1 MELNERNCR
10 DFFISGFP
18 SAGGSDAG
26 GGSTMYQFLSP
37 RMKAGR
43 EANINPFSLLLIS
56 DLSLSSH
63 PIYLSIFYL
72 SLSLSPLDT
81 R

>member
-26 GGSTMYQFLSP
+26 RGREHHVPIPLSADEGGERGKYKSLLSP
-37 RMKAGR
+37 
-43 EANINPFSLLLIS
+43 L

-72 SLSLSPLDT
+72 SPLDT

>member
-10 DFFISGFP
+10 DFL
-18 SAGGSDAG
+18 SAAFRRRGVPTPGEE
-26 GGSTMYQFLSP
+26 LVVLPP

-43 EANINPFSLLLIS
+43 EANINPVSLLLIS
-56 DLSLSSH
+56 LSF
-63 PIYLSIFYL
+63 ILSIYPFSI
-72 SLSLSPLDT
+72 SLPLDT